1 MSDFDPDGW
10 LDALEAVLPGDG
22 ALPPD
27 PSLTGRQAAFC
38 ESYADLGNGA
48 AAARQAGYAAGS
60 AKVAGSRLLTN
71 ANVLA
76 RIKALRTIRTRAR
89 DRDRQLLLER
99 LEETWQGAMAA
110 EQFGAAMRA
119 LRLMAELGGL
129 MGPKA
134 REATEAGDL
143 DSGDPAGAV
152 LRGVAGAAHARRNK
166 EMSAKAVDGAEP
178 DVEALVQKARL
189 DLARTR
195 PNPFPSNQ
203 RILAQPF
210 AGTANL
216 KAWSKEVAGEERRAA
231 MTGDGKTLPR

>member
-10 LDALEAVLPGDG
+10 LDALGAVLPGDG
-22 ALPPD
+22 TLPPD

-38 ESYADLGNGA
+38 DSYADLGNGA

-60 AKVAGSRLLTN
+60 AKVTGSRLLAN

-76 RIKALRTIRTRAR
+76 RINALRAIRSRAR
-89 DRDRQLLLER
+89 DGDRQLLLER
-99 LEETWQGAMAA
+99 LDETWQGAMAA
-110 EQFGAAMRA
+110 GQFGAAMRA

-129 MGPKA
+129 MGQKA
-134 REATEAGDL
+134 RDATEADDL
-143 DSGDPAGAV
+143 DSGAPAGPV
-152 LRGVAGAAHARRNK
+152 LRGVAGAAHAAHARRRK
-166 EMSAKAVDGAEP
+166 EDSAETTAAAEP

-195 PNPFPSNQ
+195 PEPLSPNQ
-203 RILAQPF
+203 TFLVQAF

-216 KAWSKEVAGEERRAA
+216 KPWSNEA
-231 MTGDGKTLPR
+231 DLQ